1 MLYNEWFHADVH
13 AGNLLI
19 LRDGRVAFIDFGI
32 VGRVPPSIW
41 QALQDCGT
49 AVATEDFALLA
60 RALVSMGAADQV
72 DEAAFASDLEALF
85 KSLNEVQPDVLL
97 AETETGVA
105 ATVSVDDEQV
115 TDLLLKVVS
124 VTENNGVKLP
134 REFGLLVKQALYFD
148 RYTKLLA
155 PEMDVLRDERVS
167 LLSS

>member
-1 MLYNEWFHADVH
+1 M
-13 AGNLLI
+13 
-19 LRDGRVAFIDFGI
+19 
-32 VGRVPPSIW
+32 
-41 QALQDCGT
+41 
-49 AVATEDFALLA
+49 
-60 RALVSMGAADQV
+60 
-72 DEAAFASDLEALF
+72 
-85 KSLNEVQPDVLL
+85 
-97 AETETGVA
+97 
-105 ATVSVDDEQV
+105 SVDDEQV

>member
-1 MLYNEWFHADVH
+1 M
-13 AGNLLI
+13 
-19 LRDGRVAFIDFGI
+19 
-32 VGRVPPSIW
+32 
-41 QALQDCGT
+41 
-49 AVATEDFALLA
+49 
-60 RALVSMGAADQV
+60 
-72 DEAAFASDLEALF
+72 DLEALF

-105 ATVSVDDEQV
+105 ASVSVDDEQV